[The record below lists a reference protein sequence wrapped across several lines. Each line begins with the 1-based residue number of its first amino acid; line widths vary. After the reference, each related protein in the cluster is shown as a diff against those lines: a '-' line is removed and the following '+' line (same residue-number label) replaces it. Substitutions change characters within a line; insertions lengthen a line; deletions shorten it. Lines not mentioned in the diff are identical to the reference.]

1 MEATERAPRASSA
14 DTEGDAVSD
23 DLTYLFVQYRRP
35 ALLLMILALAI
46 LAYTGDGGNP
56 SW

>member
-1 MEATERAPRASSA
+1 VT
-14 DTEGDAVSD
+14 D
-23 DLTYLFVQYRRP
+23 DLAYLFVVKYRRP

-46 LAYTGDGGNP
+46 LAYIGDGGNP